1 MTTQDPAGQSES
13 SIDSRLGCSTIS
25 FRRWPLPGALAEIK
39 AQGFAETDLGSLP
52 GVCDHVPIPL
62 PADRVDALAEQIL
75 DSGVTV
81 RLINADVADMDDPD
95 LDAAEMQRR
104 LLTLVDLAQAVGT
117 STIMLPCGR
126 QGTEPRTELSRDIA
140 TVARSLSAAA
150 DFVNAAGLDL
160 LVEAPHS
167 RRLCA
172 TVERSEMLYEA
183 LGESPVG
190 AVLDFSHVVA
200 SGDDEVDAVRRFDG
214 RIGHVHLRDAVLGD
228 INLSIGRG
236 NVNFPAAIDALT
248 SSGYRGHYSLELE
261 THDIEDTVRL
271 KPAAPAATSPHY
283 YSVDQTPWRK
293 PCPYPTR
300 PRSSPEPA
308 RSAASG
314 APPRMPWPRP
324 A

>member
-1 MTTQDPAGQSES
+1 MT
-13 SIDSRLGCSTIS
+13 IDSRLGCSTIS
-25 FRRWPLPGALAEIK
+25 FRRWPLTGALAEIK
-39 AQGFAETDLGSLP
+39 AQAFGETDLGSLP

-62 PADRVDALAEQIL
+62 PANQVDALAEQIL

-95 LDAAEMQRR
+95 LDPAEIQRR
-104 LLTLVDLAQAVGT
+104 LRTLVELAKAIGT

-140 TVARSLSAAA
+140 TVAETLTAAA
-150 DFVNAAGLDL
+150 EYASAAGLEL

-172 TVERSEMLYEA
+172 TVERSEMLYDA
-183 LGESPVG
+183 LGDAPVG

-236 NVNFPAAIDALT
+236 KVNFPAAIDALST
-248 SSGYRGHYSLELE
+248 SGYQGHYSLELE
-261 THDIEDTVRL
+261 THDISDAE
-271 KPAAPAATSPHY
+271 
-283 YSVDQTPWRK
+283 
-293 PCPYPTR
+293 
-300 PRSSPEPA
+300 
-308 RSAASG
+308 
-314 APPRMPWPRP
+314 RP
-324 A
+324 AEAGRAGRYITSLLQR

>member
-1 MTTQDPAGQSES
+1 MTIDP
-13 SIDSRLGCSTIS
+13 RLGCSTIS
-25 FRRWPLPGALAEIK
+25 FRRWPLSGALAEIK
-39 AQGFAETDLGSLP
+39 AQGFGETDLGSLP

-62 PADRVDALAEQIL
+62 PADRVDALAGQIL
-75 DSGVTV
+75 DSGVAV

-95 LDAAEMQRR
+95 LDAAVMQRR
-104 LLTLVDLAQAVGT
+104 LRTLVDLAQAVGT

-140 TVARSLSAAA
+140 TVARTLSAAA

-172 TVERSEMLYEA
+172 TVERSEMLYDA
-183 LGESPVG
+183 LRESPVG

-200 SGDDEVDAVRRFDG
+200 SGDDEVDAVRRIDG

-236 NVNFPAAIDALT
+236 KVNFPAAIEALT
-248 SSGYRGHYSLELE
+248 TSGYQGHYSLELE
-261 THDIEDTVRL
+261 THDIEDADRPTEAGR
-271 KPAAPAATSPHY
+271 AGRYITSLL
-283 YSVDQTPWRK
+283 QR
-293 PCPYPTR
+293 
-300 PRSSPEPA
+300 
-308 RSAASG
+308 
-314 APPRMPWPRP
+314 
-324 A
+324 

>member
-1 MTTQDPAGQSES
+1 MNHQLHDTQTMT
-13 SIDSRLGCSTIS
+13 IDSRLGCSTIS
-25 FRRWPLPGALAEIK
+25 FRRWPLPEALAEIK
-39 AQGFAETDLGSLP
+39 TQGFGETDLGSLP

-62 PADRVDALAEQIL
+62 PGDRVDALAEQIL
-75 DSGVTV
+75 NSGVKV
-81 RLINADVADMDDPD
+81 RLINADVADMDDPA
-95 LDAAEMQRR
+95 LDEADMQRR
-104 LLTLVDLAQAVGT
+104 LRTLVDLAQAVGT

-126 QGTEPRTELSRDIA
+126 QGIEPRTELSRDID
-140 TVARSLSAAA
+140 TVARTLTAAA
-150 DFVNAAGLDL
+150 DFVNAKGLNL

-236 NVNFPAAIDALT
+236 KVNFPAAIDALT
-248 SSGYRGHYSLELE
+248 SSGYQGHYSLELE
-261 THDIEDTVRL
+261 THDISDAE
-271 KPAAPAATSPHY
+271 
-283 YSVDQTPWRK
+283 
-293 PCPYPTR
+293 
-300 PRSSPEPA
+300 
-308 RSAASG
+308 
-314 APPRMPWPRP
+314 RP
-324 A
+324 AEAGRAGRYITSLLQR

>member
-1 MTTQDPAGQSES
+1 MTQAMT
-13 SIDSRLGCSTIS
+13 IDSRLGCSTIS
-25 FRRWPLPGALAEIK
+25 FRRWSLPGALAEIK
-39 AQGFAETDLGSLP
+39 AQGFGETDLGSLP

-62 PADRVDALAEQIL
+62 PADQVDGLAEQIL
-75 DSGVTV
+75 DSGVAV

-95 LDAAEMQRR
+95 LDDAEMQRR
-104 LLTLVDLAQAVGT
+104 LRTLVDLAKAVGT

-140 TVARSLSAAA
+140 TVARTLTAAA
-150 DFVNAAGLDL
+150 DFVSAAGLIL

-172 TVERSEMLYEA
+172 TLERSEMLYEA

-200 SGDDEVDAVRRFDG
+200 SGDDELDAVRRFDG

-236 NVNFPAAIDALT
+236 KVNFPAAIDALIT
-248 SSGYRGHYSLELE
+248 SGYHGHYSLELE
-261 THDIEDTVRL
+261 THDIEDADRPTEAGR
-271 KPAAPAATSPHY
+271 AGRYITSLL
-283 YSVDQTPWRK
+283 QR
-293 PCPYPTR
+293 
-300 PRSSPEPA
+300 
-308 RSAASG
+308 
-314 APPRMPWPRP
+314 
-324 A
+324 

>member
-1 MTTQDPAGQSES
+1 MT
-13 SIDSRLGCSTIS
+13 IDSRLGCSTIS
-25 FRRWPLPGALAEIK
+25 FRRWPLPEALAEIK
-39 AQGFAETDLGSLP
+39 TQGFGETDLGSLP

-62 PADRVDALAEQIL
+62 PGDRVDALAEQIL
-75 DSGVTV
+75 NSGVKI
-81 RLINADVADMDDPD
+81 RLINADVADMDDPA
-95 LDAAEMQRR
+95 LDEADMQRR
-104 LLTLVDLAQAVGT
+104 LRTLVDLAQAVGT

-126 QGTEPRTELSRDIA
+126 QGIEPRTELSRDID
-140 TVARSLSAAA
+140 TVARTLTAAA
-150 DFVNAAGLDL
+150 DFVNAKGLNL

-236 NVNFPAAIDALT
+236 KVNFPAAIDALT
-248 SSGYRGHYSLELE
+248 SSGYQGHYSLELE
-261 THDIEDTVRL
+261 THDISDAE
-271 KPAAPAATSPHY
+271 
-283 YSVDQTPWRK
+283 
-293 PCPYPTR
+293 
-300 PRSSPEPA
+300 
-308 RSAASG
+308 
-314 APPRMPWPRP
+314 RP
-324 A
+324 AEAGRAGRYITSLLQR

>member
-1 MTTQDPAGQSES
+1 MTGTMT
-13 SIDSRLGCSTIS
+13 IDSRLGCSTIS

-39 AQGFAETDLGSLP
+39 AQGFGETDLGSLP

-62 PADRVDALAEQIL
+62 PADHVAELAEQIL
-75 DSGVTV
+75 DSGVAV

-104 LLTLVDLAQAVGT
+104 LRTLVELAQAVGT

-140 TVARSLSAAA
+140 TVARNLTAAA
-150 DFVNAAGLDL
+150 ESVNAAGLGL

-172 TVERSEMLYEA
+172 NVERSEMLYDA

-200 SGDDEVDAVRRFDG
+200 SGDDEVDAVSRLEG

-236 NVNFPAAIDALT
+236 QVNFPAAIEALT
-248 SSGYRGHYSLELE
+248 TSGYQGHYSLELE
-261 THDIEDTVRL
+261 THDIED
-271 KPAAPAATSPHY
+271 A
-283 YSVDQTPWRK
+283 D
-293 PCPYPTR
+293 
-300 PRSSPEPA
+300 
-308 RSAASG
+308 
-314 APPRMPWPRP
+314 RP
-324 A
+324 AEAGRAGCYITSLLRR

>member
-1 MTTQDPAGQSES
+1 MTQTMTIDP
-13 SIDSRLGCSTIS
+13 RLGCSTIS

-39 AQGFAETDLGSLP
+39 AQGFGETDLGSLP

-104 LLTLVDLAQAVGT
+104 LRTLVDLAQAVGT

-140 TVARSLSAAA
+140 TVARTLTAAA

-172 TVERSEMLYEA
+172 TVERSEMLYDA

-200 SGDDEVDAVRRFDG
+200 SGDDEVDAVRRLDG

-236 NVNFPAAIDALT
+236 KVNFPAAIEALT
-248 SSGYRGHYSLELE
+248 TSGYQGHYSLELE
-261 THDIEDTVRL
+261 THDIED
-271 KPAAPAATSPHY
+271 A
-283 YSVDQTPWRK
+283 D
-293 PCPYPTR
+293 
-300 PRSSPEPA
+300 
-308 RSAASG
+308 
-314 APPRMPWPRP
+314 RP
-324 A
+324 AEAGRAGRYITSLLQR

>member
-1 MTTQDPAGQSES
+1 MT
-13 SIDSRLGCSTIS
+13 IDSRLGCSTIS

-39 AQGFAETDLGSLP
+39 AQGFGETDLGSLP

-62 PADRVDALAEQIL
+62 PAEQVDALAEQIV

-95 LDAAEMQRR
+95 LDPAEIQRR
-104 LLTLVDLAQAVGT
+104 LRTLVDLAKAIGT
-117 STIMLPCGR
+117 STIMLPCGQ
-126 QGTEPRTELSRDIA
+126 QGIEPRTELSNDIA
-140 TVARSLSAAA
+140 TVAQSLTAAA
-150 DFVNAAGLDL
+150 EYVSAAGLQL

-172 TVERSEMLYEA
+172 TVERSEMLYDA
-183 LGESPVG
+183 LGDSPVG

-236 NVNFPAAIDALT
+236 RVNFPAAIDALT
-248 SSGYRGHYSLELE
+248 TSGYQGHYSLELE
-261 THDIEDTVRL
+261 THDISD
-271 KPAAPAATSPHY
+271 A
-283 YSVDQTPWRK
+283 D
-293 PCPYPTR
+293 
-300 PRSSPEPA
+300 
-308 RSAASG
+308 
-314 APPRMPWPRP
+314 RP
-324 A
+324 AEAGRAGRYITSLLQR

>member
-1 MTTQDPAGQSES
+1 L

-39 AQGFAETDLGSLP
+39 AQGFGETDLGSLP

-75 DSGVTV
+75 DSGIKV
-81 RLINADVADMDDPD
+81 RLINADVADMDEPD
-95 LDAAEMQRR
+95 LDTAEMRSR
-104 LLTLVDLAQAVGT
+104 LRSLIDLAQAVGT

-126 QGTEPRTELSRDIA
+126 QSTEPRTELSRDIA
-140 TVARSLSAAA
+140 TVARSLTVAA
-150 DFVNAAGLDL
+150 DFVNTVGLNL

-236 NVNFPAAIDALT
+236 KVNFPAAIDALKA
-248 SSGYRGHYSLELE
+248 SGYQGHYSLELE
-261 THDIEDTVRL
+261 THDISDAERPTEAGR
-271 KPAAPAATSPHY
+271 AGRYITSLL
-283 YSVDQTPWRK
+283 QR
-293 PCPYPTR
+293 
-300 PRSSPEPA
+300 
-308 RSAASG
+308 
-314 APPRMPWPRP
+314 
-324 A
+324 

>member
-1 MTTQDPAGQSES
+1 MT
-13 SIDSRLGCSTIS
+13 IDSRLGCSTIS

-39 AQGFAETDLGSLP
+39 AQGFGETDLGSLP

-62 PADRVDALAEQIL
+62 PADHVDELAEQIL

-104 LLTLVDLAQAVGT
+104 LRTLVDLAHAVGT

-140 TVARSLSAAA
+140 TVARTLTAAA
-150 DFVNAAGLDL
+150 DFVSAAGLNL

-172 TVERSEMLYEA
+172 NVERSEMLYEA

-200 SGDDEVDAVRRFDG
+200 SGGDEVDAVRRLDG
-214 RIGHVHLRDAVLGD
+214 RIGHVHLRDADLGD

-236 NVNFPAAIDALT
+236 KVNFPAALEALT
-248 SSGYRGHYSLELE
+248 TSGYQGHYSLELE
-261 THDIEDTVRL
+261 THDISDAE
-271 KPAAPAATSPHY
+271 
-283 YSVDQTPWRK
+283 
-293 PCPYPTR
+293 
-300 PRSSPEPA
+300 
-308 RSAASG
+308 
-314 APPRMPWPRP
+314 RP
-324 A
+324 AEGGRAGRYITSLLQR

>member
-1 MTTQDPAGQSES
+1 MMSPRPRSTDRVTQTMT
-13 SIDSRLGCSTIS
+13 IDSRLGCSTIS
-25 FRRWPLPGALAEIK
+25 FRRWPLPGALAEIN
-39 AQGFAETDLGSLP
+39 AQGFRETDLGSLP

-62 PADRVDALAEQIL
+62 PGDRVDALAEQIL
-75 DSGVTV
+75 NSGVKV
-81 RLINADVADMDDPD
+81 RLINADVADMDDPA
-95 LDAAEMQRR
+95 LDEADMQRR
-104 LLTLVDLAQAVGT
+104 LRTLVDLAQAVGT

-126 QGTEPRTELSRDIA
+126 QGIEPRTELSRDID
-140 TVARSLSAAA
+140 TVARTLTAAA
-150 DFVNAAGLDL
+150 DFVNAKGLNL

-236 NVNFPAAIDALT
+236 KVNFPAAIDALT
-248 SSGYRGHYSLELE
+248 SSGYQGHYSLELE
-261 THDIEDTVRL
+261 THDISDAE
-271 KPAAPAATSPHY
+271 
-283 YSVDQTPWRK
+283 
-293 PCPYPTR
+293 
-300 PRSSPEPA
+300 
-308 RSAASG
+308 
-314 APPRMPWPRP
+314 RP
-324 A
+324 AEAGRAGRYITSLLQR

>member
-1 MTTQDPAGQSES
+1 MT
-13 SIDSRLGCSTIS
+13 IDSRLGCSTIS

-39 AQGFAETDLGSLP
+39 AQGFGETDLGSLP

-62 PADRVDALAEQIL
+62 PAEQVDALAEQIV

-95 LDAAEMQRR
+95 LDPAEIQRR
-104 LLTLVDLAQAVGT
+104 LRTLVDLAKAIGT

-126 QGTEPRTELSRDIA
+126 QGIEPRTELSNDIA
-140 TVARSLSAAA
+140 TVAQSLTAAA
-150 DFVNAAGLDL
+150 EYVSAAGLQL

-172 TVERSEMLYEA
+172 TVERSVMLYDA
-183 LGESPVG
+183 LGDSPVG

-236 NVNFPAAIDALT
+236 RVNFPAAIDALT
-248 SSGYRGHYSLELE
+248 TSGYQGHYSLELE
-261 THDIEDTVRL
+261 THDISDAE
-271 KPAAPAATSPHY
+271 
-283 YSVDQTPWRK
+283 
-293 PCPYPTR
+293 
-300 PRSSPEPA
+300 
-308 RSAASG
+308 
-314 APPRMPWPRP
+314 RP
-324 A
+324 AEAGRAGRYITSLLQR

>member
-1 MTTQDPAGQSES
+1 MTQAMT
-13 SIDSRLGCSTIS
+13 IDSRLGCSTIS

-39 AQGFAETDLGSLP
+39 AQGFGETDLGSLP

-62 PADRVDALAEQIL
+62 PADRVEALAQLIL
-75 DSGVTV
+75 DSDVAV

-95 LDAAEMQRR
+95 LDTAEMQRR
-104 LLTLVDLAQAVGT
+104 LRTLVDLAQAVGT

-126 QGTEPRTELSRDIA
+126 QSTEPRTELSRDIA
-140 TVARSLSAAA
+140 TVARNLTAAA
-150 DFVNAAGLDL
+150 DFVNAAGLNL

-172 TVERSEMLYEA
+172 TVERSQMLYEA

-228 INLSIGRG
+228 INVSIGRG
-236 NVNFPAAIDALT
+236 KVNFPAAIDALT
-248 SSGYRGHYSLELE
+248 TSGYPGHYSLELE
-261 THDIEDTVRL
+261 THDIEDADRPTEAGR
-271 KPAAPAATSPHY
+271 AGRYITSLL
-283 YSVDQTPWRK
+283 QR
-293 PCPYPTR
+293 
-300 PRSSPEPA
+300 
-308 RSAASG
+308 
-314 APPRMPWPRP
+314 
-324 A
+324 

>member
-1 MTTQDPAGQSES
+1 MTPTMT
-13 SIDSRLGCSTIS
+13 IDSRLGCSTIS

-39 AQGFAETDLGSLP
+39 AQGFGETDLGSLP

-95 LDAAEMQRR
+95 LDAGEMRSR
-104 LLTLVDLAQAVGT
+104 LRTLVDLAQAVGT

-140 TVARSLSAAA
+140 TVARSLTAAA
-150 DFVNAAGLDL
+150 DFVNTAGLNL

-236 NVNFPAAIDALT
+236 KVNFPAAIDALT
-248 SSGYRGHYSLELE
+248 TSGYQGHYSLELE
-261 THDIEDTVRL
+261 THDIEDADRPTEAGR
-271 KPAAPAATSPHY
+271 AGRYITSLL
-283 YSVDQTPWRK
+283 QR
-293 PCPYPTR
+293 
-300 PRSSPEPA
+300 
-308 RSAASG
+308 
-314 APPRMPWPRP
+314 
-324 A
+324 

>member
-1 MTTQDPAGQSES
+1 MTQAMT
-13 SIDSRLGCSTIS
+13 IDSRLGCSTIS

-39 AQGFAETDLGSLP
+39 AQGFGETDLGSLP

-62 PADRVDALAEQIL
+62 PADQVDGLAEQIL
-75 DSGVTV
+75 DSGVAV

-95 LDAAEMQRR
+95 LDDAEMQRR
-104 LLTLVDLAQAVGT
+104 LRTLVDLAKAVGT

-140 TVARSLSAAA
+140 TVARTLTAAA
-150 DFVNAAGLDL
+150 DFVSAAGLIL

-172 TVERSEMLYEA
+172 TLERSEMLYEA

-200 SGDDEVDAVRRFDG
+200 SGDDELDAVRRFDG

-236 NVNFPAAIDALT
+236 KVNFPAAIDALIT
-248 SSGYRGHYSLELE
+248 SGYHGHYSLELE
-261 THDIEDTVRL
+261 THDIED
-271 KPAAPAATSPHY
+271 A
-283 YSVDQTPWRK
+283 
-293 PCPYPTR
+293 
-300 PRSSPEPA
+300 E
-308 RSAASG
+308 
-314 APPRMPWPRP
+314 RP
-324 A
+324 AEARRAGRYITSLLQR